1 MAVSGPSGPG
11 KTDLIFQ
18 MLLRGR
24 FYSSYKKI
32 SFYIFTINLNLVP
45 LFLNTK
51 LLLSLYNYLALKML
65 LIYGIV
71 LSSLM
76 IPVKKFLV
84 KKILLK

>member
-76 IPVKKFLV
+76 IPVKKFLM